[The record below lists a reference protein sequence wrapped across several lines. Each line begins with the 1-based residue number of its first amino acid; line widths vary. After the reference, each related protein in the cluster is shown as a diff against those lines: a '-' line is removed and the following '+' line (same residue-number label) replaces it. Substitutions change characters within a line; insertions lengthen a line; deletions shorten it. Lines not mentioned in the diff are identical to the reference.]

1 METLLCIDELAGNLK
16 VTEQTI
22 RKWIFK
28 RQIPFVKI
36 GKVIRFRP
44 SRIDTWIDSGAMAA
58 LQEETANVEEI
69 PAGELFVET
78 ETKNGD
84 GE

>member
-28 RQIPFVKI
+28 KQIPFVKI

-44 SRIDTWIDSGAMAA
+44 SKIDQWIDSGAMAA
-58 LQEETANVEEI
+58 LQEETENVEI
-69 PAGELFVET
+69 IAGELFAET
-78 ETKNGD
+78 ETDSG
-84 GE
+84 GII

>member
-44 SRIDTWIDSGAMAA
+44 SKIDQWIDSGAMAA
-58 LQEETANVEEI
+58 LQEETENAEI
-69 PAGELFVET
+69 IAGELFAET
-78 ETKNGD
+78 DSG
-84 GE
+84 GII